1 MFGSGVFTPVAA
13 KPIGPELPRIAAG
26 AALAAAVPSALGTLG
41 QEGGL
46 REYLP
51 ILALIV
57 LVTLG
62 VFAWAVPSALSL
74 DEPGPSA
81 VALTLSGLG
90 VFTLLLFWTGLP
102 AVLATGGFVL
112 GRTQLDIPE
121 DRRVAL
127 AAMRLGAAAIA
138 LYVLLSVADL
148 LL

>member
-1 MFGSGVFTPVAA
+1 MTRRFVSRSTALIAGSLVVSV
-13 KPIGPELPRIAAG
+13 
-26 AALAAAVPSALGTLG
+26 LAAAC
-41 QEGGL
+41 
-46 REYLP
+46 
-51 ILALIV
+51 II
-57 LVTLG
+57 
-62 VFAWAVPSALSL
+62 
-74 DEPGPSA
+74 